1 MSGITLDEHGHIET
15 IRLPSGATAGVIEG
29 PSPGAGRIVYSM
41 DGNPARG
48 YDRVWR
54 YDTLKGALD
63 SLWEWNERRGKGK
76 PRGYSRDMKD
86 QPIEG
91 DER

>member
-1 MSGITLDEHGHIET
+1 MSGITLDDHGHIRSK
-15 IRLPSGATAGVIEG
+15 RLPSGAMAGVIEG
-29 PSPGAGRIVYSM
+29 PSPGTGRIVYSI
-41 DGNPARG
+41 DGDPSGG

-54 YDTLKGALD
+54 YETLSGALEA
-63 SLWEWNERRGKGK
+63 LGKWTGKGK